1 MFLVL
6 LVASGPKKTSFD
18 CLLIK
23 IAVWIRFLHRIL
35 LCCIPPEGSKRAA
48 PQPRIVPVSITGT
61 RDMGRLALRRPCL
74 SSCKWFESTEAWS
87 FGESSDQRSNH
98 QWHSAPK
105 NSQGEAAGPLRWRT
119 HRGRRE
125 HEDARRPYTETFVG
139 YDWGALVIED
149 GCWISSPQKYIAFV
163 YVTQQEHKA
172 CQHK

>member
-1 MFLVL
+1 MLSVFLVL

-98 QWHSAPK
+98 QWHSASK
-105 NSQGEAAGPLRWRT
+105 NSQGEASRT
-119 HRGRRE
+119 TSLENSPGAARTRRCPPVM
-125 HEDARRPYTETFVG
+125 HEDFRR
-139 YDWGALVIED
+139 I
-149 GCWISSPQKYIAFV
+149 
-163 YVTQQEHKA
+163 
-172 CQHK
+172 